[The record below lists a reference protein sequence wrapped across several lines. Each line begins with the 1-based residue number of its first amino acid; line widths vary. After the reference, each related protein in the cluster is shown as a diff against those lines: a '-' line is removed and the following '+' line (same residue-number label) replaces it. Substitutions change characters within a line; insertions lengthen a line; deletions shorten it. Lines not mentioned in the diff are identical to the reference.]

1 MHHDLAIVRFP
12 RRLELVTDPA
22 QILRLL
28 LCQGNARLN
37 ACMDEGIIADLDHVL
52 ETIQKIHMGSGYVIE
67 QPIRQ
72 FLEIQLIQFRLAEA
86 IAEHRFTPAKAEQ
99 KPCRLH
105 IALRSEEHTSELPSL
120 MRISYSFF

>member
-1 MHHDLAIVRFP
+1 
-12 RRLELVTDPA
+12 
-22 QILRLL
+22 
-28 LCQGNARLN
+28 
-37 ACMDEGIIADLDHVL
+37 MDEGIIADLDHVL

-86 IAEHRFTPAKAEQ
+86 IAEHCFTPAKAEQ

-105 IALRSEEHTSELPSL
+105 IALCGLQENFL
-120 MRISYSFF
+120 MIAFQEAHGPGRLDRKSTRLNSSH